1 MSSIR
6 EEVKQSPFLHGVYQ
20 DCAVLCAWTFLFDGA
35 ESACQTEMV
44 AWAAAELDR
53 CNEMEEGR
61 ALLFFL
67 TLVHI
72 YINSYW
78 MRIQAT

>member
-1 MSSIR
+1 M
-6 EEVKQSPFLHGVYQ
+6 
-20 DCAVLCAWTFLFDGA
+20 FLFDGA
-35 ESACQTEMV
+35 ESARQTEMV

-67 TLVHI
+67 TLIHI
-72 YINSYW
+72 HINSYW
-78 MRIQAT
+78 MTIQAT